1 MTTRGRHRGG
11 ARARESRGAHLE
23 TLRERAV
30 AREVRL
36 EPRGLLDVVALRVLR
51 GLAAAAAAAAAIY
64 RGGGGGRDGDGAR
77 QRCDRGERSSARWI
91 DAGGSNRAIEFLL
104 PIPPRCCVE
113 REREIIE
120 PIARSREET
129 LGLRAAR
136 WTSVETHPGGTK
148 KYAKPPTSDVAGR
161 PIAPTRRR
169 FMTLRLPMSGTSPT
183 APDARTT
190 ERDVALGA
198 AVALRESPRTLHPS
212 FALGMLRELGAVME
226 AMLNSPCVR
235 R

>member
-1 MTTRGRHRGG
+1 MGTARVSDAIEASDRARDGSTRG
-11 ARARESRGAHLE
+11 
-23 TLRERAV
+23 
-30 AREVRL
+30 
-36 EPRGLLDVVALRVLR
+36 
-51 GLAAAAAAAAAIY
+51 
-64 RGGGGGRDGDGAR
+64 GRT
-77 QRCDRGERSSARWI
+77 ERSS
-91 DAGGSNRAIEFLL
+91 SSFLS
-104 PIPPRCCVE
+104 PPTLLCGE
-113 REREIIE
+113 SEREIIE

>member
-64 RGGGGGRDGDGAR
+64 RGGGGENDGDGAR

-91 DAGGSNRAIEFLL
+91 DAERSSSSFPSPHAA
-104 PIPPRCCVE
+104 VW

-129 LGLRAAR
+129 LGLRAAP

>member
-1 MTTRGRHRGG
+1 MRSR
-11 ARARESRGAHLE
+11 RAI
-23 TLRERAV
+23 ERAID
-30 AREVRL
+30 R
-36 EPRGLLDVVALRVLR
+36 RG
-51 GLAAAAAAAAAIY
+51 
-64 RGGGGGRDGDGAR
+64 
-77 QRCDRGERSSARWI
+77 
-91 DAGGSNRAIEFLL
+91 AIEFLL

-129 LGLRAAR
+129 LGLRAAP